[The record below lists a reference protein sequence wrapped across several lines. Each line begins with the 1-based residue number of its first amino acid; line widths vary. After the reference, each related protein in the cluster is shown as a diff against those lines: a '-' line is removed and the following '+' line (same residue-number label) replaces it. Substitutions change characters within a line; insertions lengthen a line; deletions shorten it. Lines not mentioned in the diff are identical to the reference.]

1 MSDPLKSLPKTLPR
15 IPSLQEL
22 ATTVVNNHAECREGV
37 EITDALLDE
46 INMKLTF
53 LMRTIHITSP
63 LNGGIAGPDGKV
75 QAIRKN
81 AEQVYQEVGRAA
93 LLKEREERRAASLQA
108 AEAAAASHSIEG
120 AAAINGEHHAPADN
134 ELDRAEVGTTKH

>member
-1 MSDPLKSLPKTLPR
+1 MSDRDFKAFPRELPR

-37 EITDALLDE
+37 EITDSILDE

-53 LMRTIHITSP
+53 LLRTIHISAP
-63 LNGGIAGPDGKV
+63 VNAGLAGPDGKV
-75 QAIRKN
+75 QTVRKS

-93 LLKEREERRAASLQA
+93 LIQEREAKRAASLQA
-108 AEAAAASHSIEG
+108 IQEQASTGRAPAADETAEGHTPAEAVAAG
-120 AAAINGEHHAPADN
+120 
-134 ELDRAEVGTTKH
+134 VTKH